1 MTMNK
6 IMYGKPV
13 ADAIYDAVKDITTPA
28 KLVIATFG
36 EDEASEIY
44 MRNKMKAAKA
54 VGIEAERLDL
64 DKNQQAHKIM
74 QTLANTSQLVDGLIL
89 QLPLPKEMRD
99 YEQIFLD
106 SVNVYADVDC
116 LGREGI
122 GNFYSHAN
130 SWQVPCTAQAVVD
143 ILKFYGV
150 PMAGKHAVVIGRSKL
165 VGRPVAELLL
175 RENATVTICH
185 SATENLAEHTKC
197 ADIIITAAG
206 TPNLITADM
215 VKDGVVIVDVSI
227 NRGADGKLCGDVDFN
242 TVAPKCAAITPVP
255 GGVGPVTV
263 AELMANTAGIRA
275 KIGHSN

>member
-1 MTMNK
+1 
-6 IMYGKPV
+6 
-13 ADAIYDAVKDITTPA
+13 
-28 KLVIATFG
+28 
-36 EDEASEIY
+36 
-44 MRNKMKAAKA
+44 
-54 VGIEAERLDL
+54 
-64 DKNQQAHKIM
+64 
-74 QTLANTSQLVDGLIL
+74 
-89 QLPLPKEMRD
+89 
-99 YEQIFLD
+99 
-106 SVNVYADVDC
+106 
-116 LGREGI
+116 
-122 GNFYSHAN
+122 
-130 SWQVPCTAQAVVD
+130 
-143 ILKFYGV
+143 
-150 PMAGKHAVVIGRSKL
+150 MAGKHAVVIGRSKL